1 MPVLGLVLVLD
12 DGAPAIRAGV
22 HAALTGARDLD
33 LGDPVGHRWPAVLES
48 ADQRDVDAVRAA
60 MPRTDRIDTLRSV
73 RGIAAIDVVYADF
86 EDLLAQAPTSAGREE
101 A

>member
-12 DGAPAIRAGV
+12 DGARATRAGV
-22 HAALTGARDLD
+22 HAALTGERGLD

-48 ADQRDVDAVRAA
+48 ADQREAEA
-60 MPRTDRIDTLRSV
+60 RIDTLRSV

-86 EDLLAQAPTSAGREE
+86 EDLLAQDPTRAGREE